1 MAETKRNQ
9 KKVWEREKAGRRRER
24 IFHQEDQRIIKEI
37 DSPKVSIDMLM
48 SKSELDLLEQR
59 IERLKKK
66 LAKIGPMRPGSISK
80 QYRDRKNQQGEYYQL
95 SYTHK
100 MRSRTEHV
108 WPEHVKLLQRETA
121 EYKKFKKL
129 TAELVD
135 LSIEISKARVALLR
149 EKGSNS

>member
-1 MAETKRNQ
+1 MTK
-9 KKVWEREKAGRRRER
+9 
-24 IFHQEDQRIIKEI
+24 
-37 DSPKVSIDMLM
+37 
-48 SKSELDLLEQR
+48 SKIDLLEKR
-59 IERLKKK
+59 IETLKKK
-66 LAKIGPMRPGSISK
+66 LAQIGPMRPGSISK

-108 WPEHVKLLQRETA
+108 WPDHVKSLQGENE

-135 LSIEISKARVALLR
+135 LSIEISKAKVALLR
-149 EKGSNS
+149 EKESKS